1 MERWGAI
8 DIGTNSVRILIGD
21 VENGNIEYIIK
32 EVRTTRLGEGLSLN
46 GYLDSDAMDRTI
58 VALSYFKELLN
69 QYKVENV
76 RVVATSACRD
86 AVNGSE
92 FANKISQCLGLDVDI
107 LSGRDEAAF
116 EFAGA
121 INDFS
126 DIDSSITL
134 IDIGGGSTEIMEGK
148 GGILEYIESFP
159 MGAVRLKEMFVGFR
173 SNSLWAD
180 MKDYIQNLLQ
190 HSYDGHSNHLI
201 GTGGTITS
209 LAAIDLELEVYDAK
223 RIHGYRL
230 TNEKIENI
238 FNRLNAM
245 SLDERKNIK
254 GLQPRRADI
263 ILPGIYILI
272 VVMDYMGESKLTVSD
287 KDILE
292 GLLLG
297 KSKKF
302 KKRC

>member
-134 IDIGGGSTEIMEGK
+134 NRYRWRKYRDNGGK
-148 GGILEYIESFP
+148 GWHIRIYREFSYG
-159 MGAVRLKEMFVGFR
+159 GQRLKEMFWLSF
-173 SNSLWAD
+173 
-180 MKDYIQNLLQ
+180 Q
-190 HSYDGHSNHLI
+190 
-201 GTGGTITS
+201 
-209 LAAIDLELEVYDAK
+209 
-223 RIHGYRL
+223 
-230 TNEKIENI
+230 
-238 FNRLNAM
+238 
-245 SLDERKNIK
+245 
-254 GLQPRRADI
+254 
-263 ILPGIYILI
+263 
-272 VVMDYMGESKLTVSD
+272 
-287 KDILE
+287 
-292 GLLLG
+292 
-297 KSKKF
+297 
-302 KKRC
+302 